1 MLCQNKHVVFWK
13 QQISRNQ
20 QKFDKH
26 FIDLLNAMLAYDVL
40 HRPSIPEISSC
51 EWLKGKTA
59 TQEEVKEYFTNL
71 KSSVDKAQEQQKINQ
86 DRARVQNRM
95 AQANMQNLAFGN
107 QFQASRGDR
116 SKENDEEFLL
126 KKCKIESELKKLD
139 LDKFKFNLADLSES
153 RKPSVLI
160 SGLEAKNLLEV

>member
-1 MLCQNKHVVFWK
+1 MLFWK
-13 QQISRNQ
+13 EQMKRTR
-20 QKFDKH
+20 QKFSKD
-26 FIDLLNAMLAYDVL
+26 FIDLIDAMLAYDVL
-40 HRPSIPEISSC
+40 HRPTIPEILSC

-59 TQEEVKEYFTNL
+59 TKDEVKEYFASL
-71 KSSVDKAQEQQKINQ
+71 KPTVNSAQEQQKINE
-86 DRARVQNRM
+86 DRMRAQNRM
-95 AQANMQNLAFGN
+95 AQANMQNLAFGDN
-107 QFQASRGDR
+107 FKASRGD
-116 SKENDEEFLL
+116 SGKETDEEFLL